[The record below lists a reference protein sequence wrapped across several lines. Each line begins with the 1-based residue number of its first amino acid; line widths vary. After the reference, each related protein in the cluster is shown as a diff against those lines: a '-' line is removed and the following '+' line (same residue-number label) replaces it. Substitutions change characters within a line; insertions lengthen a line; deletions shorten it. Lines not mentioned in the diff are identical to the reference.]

1 MGPGV
6 GNFTATGARG
16 GEQIVSE
23 ETGEMEGKMR
33 QKERKKT
40 MGGLKN
46 PDDRR

>member
-1 MGPGV
+1 MVPGV
-6 GNFTATGARG
+6 RNFTATGARG
-16 GEQIVSE
+16 ERIVSE

-40 MGGLKN
+40 MGLKN